1 MIKIEYVCH
10 ACLLININGKKI
22 LTDPWIM
29 GSCFAN
35 CLWIYPPPKKNA
47 AEIGKVDYIYFSHGH
62 EDHFQIESINEILK
76 KNRNTKVII
85 PSSKNNWFFRT
96 VKKVGFKNVISL
108 EHNMEFKINEND
120 SFKLFINDQG
130 EFDSS
135 LLIKSNKD
143 EVFIQTD
150 NIMSEKESKRIG
162 KENNI
167 FASFL
172 MPYATGIFPGLY
184 DFKIDIMR
192 KLAKNKEDKSLR
204 YLAQLAKNLNS
215 KLNIPYANDLCYF
228 ADLYYLNHL
237 HSFDKNNVKKF
248 LNQKKINSLIMQPGD
263 MIFLKNRKLIKK
275 VINQVKIDRIKDLS
289 FYTKSMEKLYNQ
301 RKYEEIHFSKKKFT
315 KSFQIFKNKID
326 QIKKNWKFGNFKA
339 EWKIK
344 TKEKNLYFNHC
355 INAKNIKSEADIKIE
370 IDDYRIQNL
379 VEKFYPMRF
388 LSFHNGGI
396 KIKRKTSYLTNKEK
410 FYFDHLESMTF

>member
-1 MIKIEYVCH
+1 M
-10 ACLLININGKKI
+10 
-22 LTDPWIM
+22 
-29 GSCFAN
+29 
-35 CLWIYPPPKKNA
+35 
-47 AEIGKVDYIYFSHGH
+47 
-62 EDHFQIESINEILK
+62 
-76 KNRNTKVII
+76 
-85 PSSKNNWFFRT
+85 
-96 VKKVGFKNVISL
+96 KKVGFKNVISL

-315 KSFQIFKNKID
+315 FF
-326 QIKKNWKFGNFKA
+326 
-339 EWKIK
+339 
-344 TKEKNLYFNHC
+344 C
-355 INAKNIKSEADIKIE
+355 IC
-370 IDDYRIQNL
+370 
-379 VEKFYPMRF
+379 
-388 LSFHNGGI
+388 
-396 KIKRKTSYLTNKEK
+396 
-410 FYFDHLESMTF
+410 